1 MSRREGTLL
10 NNTVGFPFA
19 FLPIVVMLS
28 RVMCWKIVLTFT
40 MEWGRMK
47 AAWWF
52 GRRKYILECR
62 FRQGYLK
69 NALVATG
76 VGMPR
81 LTAFIVI
88 MQLSLSPESEG
99 SDWSI
104 ETNTARVLEFQ
115 QQIKQEDAPRRKSVT
130 SAMAT
135 TPSFESRQCRRY

>member
-1 MSRREGTLL
+1 MGWDEGS
-10 NNTVGFPFA
+10 
-19 FLPIVVMLS
+19 VV
-28 RVMCWKIVLTFT
+28 VWKEKVY
-40 MEWGRMK
+40 
-47 AAWWF
+47 F
-52 GRRKYILECR
+52 GIR

-81 LTAFIVI
+81 LAAFVVI

-115 QQIKQEDAPRRKSVT
+115 QETKQEDAPRRKSVT